1 MASSALLR
9 RRHRLRKSCSQPK
22 FIGQFTQ
29 QSRPRMSGDTLA
41 AGGHHN
47 VGSAHVTLHLG
58 SALLVWFLLASQ
70 STVSFTTRAFPRQYG
85 RNDGP
90 FTERSGLISQH
101 RIPTTANAA
110 VYDVSPTGTQSSPS
124 TRSLTPSRM
133 ARLTL
138 LSTKHGLV
146 NRGALRRWRNPRRF
160 RRVAPLHCCAALLC
174 RWPKASGIPSSAS
187 SPVPAASRPGPRHG
201 APLLSTAIRN
211 SPLAVIRSPQG
222 RPREFPADG
231 HGSPRC
237 FQLAR
242 GTTPLPEVAS
252 TKRIDSP
259 SVTITWA

>member
-1 MASSALLR
+1 
-9 RRHRLRKSCSQPK
+9 
-22 FIGQFTQ
+22 
-29 QSRPRMSGDTLA
+29 MSGDTLA
-41 AGGHHN
+41 TGGHHN

-174 RWPKASGIPSSAS
+174 RGRKPLAYPQARG
-187 SPVPAASRPGPRHG
+187 SPVL
-201 APLLSTAIRN
+201 PLH
-211 SPLAVIRSPQG
+211 VQG
-222 RPREFPADG
+222 RGTARHIVNGHREFPTGG
-231 HGSPRC
+231 HKKSPGMATRIPHGRPW
-237 FQLAR
+237 FSPVLSAGQGHHPLAR
-242 GTTPLPEVAS
+242 GGVDQA
-252 TKRIDSP
+252 D
-259 SVTITWA
+259 